1 MNVEI
6 TREPKLSR
14 LDHLFV
20 IVPERGDLLQLA
32 EPIRR
37 IVEGVMNRSRFE
49 GRADESITTLES
61 EPRKIT
67 LVGAGKPEAFSIRA
81 LKTALMIIAK
91 TAQKQRDQR
100 IAVAV
105 AASLPDQ
112 EAEAATRLTASLLAH
127 SDYVYDAFKT

>member
-20 IVPERGDLLQLA
+20 IVPEKADLLQLA

-37 IVEGVMNRSRFE
+37 IVEGVMSRSRFE

-67 LVGAGKPEAFSIRA
+67 LVGAGKPEAG
-81 LKTALMIIAK
+81 
-91 TAQKQRDQR
+91 
-100 IAVAV
+100 
-105 AASLPDQ
+105 
-112 EAEAATRLTASLLAH
+112 ATGQMRWNES
-127 SDYVYDAFKT
+127 